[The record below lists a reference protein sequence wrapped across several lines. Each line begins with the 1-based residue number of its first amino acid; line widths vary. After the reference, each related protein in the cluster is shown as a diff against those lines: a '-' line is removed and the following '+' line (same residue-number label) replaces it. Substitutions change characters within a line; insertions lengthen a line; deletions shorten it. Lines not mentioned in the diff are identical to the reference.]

1 MEKVKVGVIGVTGY
15 AGAELVRLLA
25 MHPQVELVKVGA
37 RSAVGCRVDELFP
50 GLAGIKLACSA
61 ADDSYAECDYVFLA
75 LPHGVSMEYLPQLIK
90 AGARVIDL
98 GADFRFSDAAVYERT
113 YEAVHSAKDLLG
125 MSVYGLTEYYRDA
138 IRAAPIVGNPGC
150 YPTAAIL
157 ALRPLLAG
165 GLVEKDGIII
175 DAKSGVSGAGRG
187 LAQER
192 LLAELNENFR
202 AYKPVGHRHTAEIN
216 QYVGAEVAVTFTPH
230 LLPVQRGIL
239 ATCYLTLRPGVEV
252 GDIVEAYAERYADEP
267 FVHCHQPGVLPE
279 LRWAVGSNSCH
290 LGFAVDRS
298 LRRLI
303 VVAVLDN
310 LLKGAAG
317 QAVQNMN
324 VMAGFPE
331 TMGLPINAPIV

>member
-1 MEKVKVGVIGVTGY
+1 MNKVKVGIIGVSGY
-15 AGAELVRLLA
+15 AGAELVRLLV
-25 MHPQVELVKVGA
+25 MHPRVELVKVGA
-37 RSAVGCRVDELFP
+37 RSAVGKRVNQLYP
-50 GLAGIKLACSA
+50 SLAGINLICSA
-61 ADDSYAECDYVFLA
+61 PDDSYAECEYVFLA
-75 LPHGVSMEYLPQLIK
+75 LPHGVSMEYVPQLVR
-90 AGARVIDL
+90 AGSRVIDL
-98 GADFRFSDAAVYERT
+98 GADFRFSEAVVYERAYDT
-113 YEAVHSAKDLLG
+113 VHCAKDLLAE
-125 MSVYGLTEYYRDA
+125 SVYGLTEYYREA

-165 GLVEKDGIII
+165 GLVERAGIVI

-187 LAQER
+187 LAQDR

-216 QYVGAEVAVTFTPH
+216 HYADYGLSVTFTPH
-230 LLPVQRGIL
+230 LLPIQRGIL

-252 GDIVEAYAERYADEP
+252 GDIERAYADQYAGEP
-267 FVHCHQPGVLPE
+267 FIHCHQPGVLPE

-290 LGFAVDRS
+290 LGFAVDQR
-298 LRRLI
+298 LHRLI
-303 VVAVLDN
+303 VVSVLDN

-317 QAVQNMN
+317 QAVQNLN

-331 TMGLPINAPIV
+331 MMGLSNNAPIV